1 MHLTPKQLEI
11 LKFVSSYR
19 TEHGVAPSQ
28 VEIAKHFGFRSL
40 GTVQNYLV
48 RLERA
53 GAIEKEWNGK
63 RALSVVHSPLEKNPP
78 QPVPAVRALTLAPPT
93 MLPLLGRVAAGQP
106 IEAIENGEEVEVP
119 PSMLSRNG
127 EHFVLKVVGQ
137 SMIEDG
143 ILDGDLIIVKKQ
155 KTAYQN
161 QTVVARL
168 GSEATVKRY
177 VKRSENVIEL
187 HPANAAF
194 KPIIVKS
201 MVDFEIEGVV
211 VGVIRKF

>member
-1 MHLTPKQLEI
+1 MEI

-19 TEHGVAPSQ
+19 KEHGVAPSQ
-28 VEIAKHFGFRSL
+28 VEIAKHFGFKSL
-40 GTVQNYLV
+40 GTVQNYLI
-48 RLERA
+48 RLQRA
-53 GAIEKEWNGK
+53 GAIEKQWNGK
-63 RALSVVHSPLEKNPP
+63 RALSVISKLPP
-78 QPVPAVRALTLAPPT
+78 QPVPAVSALTLASPPT
-93 MLPLLGRVAAGQP
+93 LLPLLGRVAAGQP

-119 PSMLSRNG
+119 PSMLSRHG
-127 EHFVLKVVGQ
+127 DHFVLKVVGQ

-143 ILDGDLIIVKKQ
+143 ILDGDLIVVKKQ

-187 HPANAAF
+187 HPANPAF
-194 KPIIVKS
+194 KPIVVKS
-201 MVDFEIEGVV
+201 IVDFEIEGIV